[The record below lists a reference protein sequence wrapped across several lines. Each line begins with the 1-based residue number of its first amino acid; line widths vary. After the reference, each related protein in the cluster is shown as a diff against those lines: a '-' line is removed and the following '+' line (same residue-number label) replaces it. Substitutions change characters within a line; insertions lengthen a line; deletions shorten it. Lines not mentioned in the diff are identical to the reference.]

1 MNQKELKS
9 AIKNTTSVR
18 VRVVTGLYVKPNK
31 ERTGGAWEV
40 RYTINKKRSFMTLTE
55 GRFPELSL
63 ADAKLL
69 ANNVLQM
76 VKQGKDP
83 LQKRIESSKK
93 TIITVSDLF
102 DNWFEGVRK
111 RLKHPNVALRYFT
124 NDIKPSIGRL
134 KVEDVKA
141 KHIHDL
147 INDISYS
154 GRPSIANKVLL
165 QCKQLFKHAQKL
177 DCTDK
182 NPAAAFDA
190 KDAGGVG
197 KSRTRILSSDEVK
210 TIFRSFEENSHIF
223 TKDNYIASVLL
234 LTLGVR
240 KGELIAAKWSE
251 FDFSENCWFLPESR
265 SKTNVAIKI
274 PIAPALVPL
283 FEELKVRSCGSDYLF
298 PSRRTSKRRAYISD
312 DTLNHAL
319 AKMFGRKVDSKKKP
333 YPNILGSEGIEYFVI
348 HDLRRSCRSLL
359 AQLGVPDNVAE
370 RCLNHKIKGVEG
382 VYNRYDYFDE
392 RQKALNELANLVIPL
407 IQDN

>member
-9 AIKNTTSVR
+9 AIKNTKSVR

-83 LQKRIESSKK
+83 LQKRIESSNK

-102 DNWFEGVRK
+102 DNWYEGPRRK
-111 RLKHPNVALRYFT
+111 LKYADYPLRYFT
-124 NDIKPSIGRL
+124 NEVKPEIGRL
-134 KVEDVKA
+134 RVEDVKA
-141 KHIHDL
+141 KHIQDL
-147 INDISYS
+147 INKIMDS
-154 GRPSIANKVLL
+154 GRPSIPNKVLL
-165 QCKQLFKHAQKL
+165 LCKQLFKHATKL

-190 KDAGGVG
+190 IDAGGAG
-197 KSRTRILSSDEVK
+197 NSRSRILSTEEIK
-210 TIFRSFEENSHIF
+210 IIFSSFEENSHIF
-223 TKDNYIASVLL
+223 TRDNYIASILL

-251 FDFSENCWFLPESR
+251 FDFSKNSWSLPESR

-274 PIAPALVPL
+274 PIASALLPL

-298 PSRRTSKRRAYISD
+298 PSRRASKRRAYISD

-319 AKMFGRKVDSKKKP
+319 AKIFGKKVDGNKKP
-333 YPNILGSEGIEYFVI
+333 YPNILGNKGIEYFVI

-359 AQLGVPDNVAE
+359 AQLGVPDNIAE

-392 RQKALNELANLVIPL
+392 RQKALTALAELVIPL
-407 IQDN
+407 TKK

>member
-63 ADAKLL
+63 ANAKLL

-83 LQKRIESSKK
+83 LQKRIENSKK
-93 TIITVSDLF
+93 TIITVTDLF
-102 DNWFEGVRK
+102 DNWYEGASK
-111 RLKHPNVALRYFT
+111 KLKHPNVALRYFT
-124 NDIKPSIGRL
+124 NDIKPELGRL
-134 KVEDVKA
+134 RIEDVNA
-141 KHIHDL
+141 KHIQDL
-147 INDISYS
+147 INKVLNS

-177 DCTDK
+177 DCTDR

-190 KDAGGVG
+190 ADAGGAG
-197 KSRTRILSSDEVK
+197 KSRSRILSTEEIK
-210 TIFRSFEENSHIF
+210 IIFSSFEENNHIF
-223 TKDNYIASVLL
+223 TRDNYIASILL

-251 FDFSENCWFLPESR
+251 FDFSKNTWLLPETR
-265 SKTNVAIKI
+265 SKTKVAITI
-274 PIAPALVPL
+274 PIAPKLIPL

-298 PSRRTSKRRAYISD
+298 PSRRASKRRAYISD

-319 AKMFGRKVDSKKKP
+319 AKMFGQKVDSNKKP
-333 YPNILGSEGIEYFVI
+333 YPNILGNKGIEYFVI

-359 AQLGVPDNVAE
+359 AQLTIPDHVAE

-382 VYNRYDYFDE
+382 IYNRYDYFDE
-392 RQKALNELANLVIPL
+392 RKRALSTLAEHVIPL
-407 IQDN
+407 TRNN